1 MDSLVSN
8 FRNQTG
14 MKSDRFLFRIIL
26 GVFACSGLASVYLFQ
41 DLGIGASLLP
51 EEPGLRFIMV
61 KTFRFLV
68 NDLFAIG
75 LIWSIFP
82 GRGYLITALFVQL
95 FGLIF
100 FLIPYFILKVGFG
113 YGDGPL
119 ISFLHRLI
127 LNPTLL
133 LLLIPAFLFQS
144 RVPD

>member
-1 MDSLVSN
+1 MRLDSL
-8 FRNQTG
+8 
-14 MKSDRFLFRIIL
+14 LFRWVIGIISCL
-26 GVFACSGLASVYLFQ
+26 GLASVYLFQ
-41 DLGIGASLLP
+41 DLGIGPQWLPNDPSLK
-51 EEPGLRFIMV
+51 FIVV

-68 NDLFAIG
+68 NDFFAIG
-75 LIWSIFP
+75 LIWSFFP

-113 YGDGPL
+113 FGDGPL

-133 LLLIPAFLFQS
+133 LMLIPAFLFQTKVRNS
-144 RVPD
+144 D